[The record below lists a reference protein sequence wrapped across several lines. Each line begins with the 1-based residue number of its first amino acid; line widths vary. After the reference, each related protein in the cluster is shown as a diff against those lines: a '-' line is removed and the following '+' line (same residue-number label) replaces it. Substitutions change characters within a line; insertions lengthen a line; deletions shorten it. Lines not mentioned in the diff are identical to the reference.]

1 MVCLISGEDETAGQ
15 WLKAQWPQPFTRLEA
30 DRPLCQWFGHPLTAE
45 IFRLTCLILGFRG
58 RGIFFPKELS
68 GCAILSPTDAVPAAS
83 KGLSARNLVR
93 RIWTASQH
101 RDANRMET
109 VTTDEQMVE
118 QALSGDPEAFGE
130 IVRRWERRIFALS
143 FGMLGR
149 EEDARDATQETF
161 LAAFRNLRGFR
172 GEAKVSSWLHRIAVN
187 QCITRQ
193 RRAKVRS
200 ETALEDEA
208 EKNAAVFA
216 LPAEVSPARTA
227 EHREISFAVR
237 KAVSTLPP
245 DLRQVVVMKEFEE
258 LTFQEISEVLEVP
271 LSTVKSRLYTALRQ
285 LQMRLH
291 KFGQPKA

>member
-1 MVCLISGEDETAGQ
+1 
-15 WLKAQWPQPFTRLEA
+15 
-30 DRPLCQWFGHPLTAE
+30 LTA
-45 IFRLTCLILGFRG
+45 RG
-58 RGIFFPKELS
+58 VGR
-68 GCAILSPTDAVPAAS
+68 D
-83 KGLSARNLVR
+83 
-93 RIWTASQH
+93 IWISLATGSETENQL
-101 RDANRMET
+101 ET
-109 VTTDEQMVE
+109 VTNDEQMVE
-118 QALSGDPEAFGE
+118 RALSGDPEAFGE
-130 IVRRWERRIFALS
+130 IVRRWERRIFALA

-193 RRAKVRS
+193 RRAKVRG

-216 LPAEVSPARTA
+216 LPMDVSPARTA
-227 EHREISFAVR
+227 EKVERSIAVR
-237 KAVSTLPP
+237 RAVGSLPP

-258 LTFQEISEVLEVP
+258 LTFQQISEVLELP

-285 LQMRLH
+285 LQLRLQ
-291 KFGQPKA
+291 KFGNQG

>member
-1 MVCLISGEDETAGQ
+1 M
-15 WLKAQWPQPFTRLEA
+15 
-30 DRPLCQWFGHPLTAE
+30 
-45 IFRLTCLILGFRG
+45 
-58 RGIFFPKELS
+58 
-68 GCAILSPTDAVPAAS
+68 PAA
-83 KGLSARNLVR
+83 G
-93 RIWTASQH
+93 AST
-101 RDANRMET
+101 DRMET
-109 VTTDEQMVE
+109 ATNDEQMVE
-118 QALSGDPEAFGE
+118 RALSGDPEAFGE
-130 IVRRWERRIFALS
+130 IVLRWERRIFALS

-193 RRAKVRS
+193 RRAKVRG

-216 LPAEVSPARTA
+216 LPVDASPARNAETVERTA
-227 EHREISFAVR
+227 AVR
-237 KAVSTLPP
+237 RAVGALPP

-258 LTFQEISEVLEVP
+258 LTFQEIADALEIP

-285 LQMRLH
+285 LQMRLQ
-291 KFGQPKA
+291 KFGDSQAI